1 MNLNYFTF
9 ALATAITLSSFLFNL
24 LLLVRAEEDQ
34 SWGPKQRQI
43 AVKDDSAL
51 VTINHVRFRDL
62 RTGLMYGQYGTVH
75 STISTITG
83 CAAACMDDG
92 GCVNWVFSDNNQ
104 CYSFGYALRSRPRK
118 TYWGYWGKTFEIMV
132 KSFNFSRRESFHF
145 LFHFPGSSSIQT
157 VSRIIMSRNISK
169 SWRKLLKLSSV
180 AGRVDGSRGIYQ
192 QTVIMALLFPLIVA
206 LL

>member
-92 GCVNWVFSDNNQ
+92 
-104 CYSFGYALRSRPRK
+104 Y
-118 TYWGYWGKTFEIMV
+118 GKNLPLCQGTG
-132 KSFNFSRRESFHF
+132 K
-145 LFHFPGSSSIQT
+145 
-157 VSRIIMSRNISK
+157 SK
-169 SWRKLLKLSSV
+169 SLEKVLYAFFQKRRKRHKNLQKKIKTLLSKNL
-180 AGRVDGSRGIYQ
+180 
-192 QTVIMALLFPLIVA
+192 ALF
-206 LL
+206 